1 MPAPAIAAA
10 VLRGATAAREAQA
23 ALAAERELA
32 KRTAGRAAASA
43 LQGKAES
50 VERLAKK
57 LKQLKRIG
65 WLIKGVTLGTTSLG
79 DVFISVWV
87 LLFWSNMEL
96 FIFPLILPWW
106 NQSGWEK
113 AITYMLDFFVLMV
126 IVVVFGIMY
135 ALVSDPAMAC
145 ENLGPAVSPI
155 LGLFGKVGGCELA
168 GTVYKWVA
176 Q

>member
-1 MPAPAIAAA
+1 MPLPAIAAA
-10 VLRGATAAREAQA
+10 VVRGAAVARETQV
-23 ALAAERELA
+23 ALVAERELA
-32 KRTAGRAAASA
+32 KRVAGKAAASA

-65 WLIKGVTLGTTSLG
+65 WLIKGVTFGTTSLG
-79 DVFISVWV
+79 DVFISIWA
-87 LLFWSNMEL
+87 LLSWSFIETI
-96 FIFPLILPWW
+96 IFPIVIPWW
-106 NQSGWEK
+106 KQSGWEK
-113 AITYMLDFFVLMV
+113 AVNYGLMLFALT
-126 IVVVFGIMY
+126 ILIIVFGVVY

-145 ENLGPAVSPI
+145 ENLGPAVSPV